1 MTLLLIVIYIAFI
14 GLGVPDSLF
23 GAAMPAIVA
32 DFGLP
37 LAAPNL
43 VTLLVSGCTVFSS
56 MYSAKVL
63 KRVGTAKVTALST
76 AMTALALLGY
86 ALSGNLLFMLL
97 CAIPLGLGAGAID
110 AGLNNFIALHY
121 GATHMNFL
129 HCFYGFGVIISPY
142 LMSLMLKHASWREG
156 YVAAFCLQGAIAGL
170 LFLSL
175 PLWRKA
181 RNAAGTEQESEIRP
195 LSPRQLAGM
204 PAMRHAWLMSFS
216 TNAIEAISGIWGSTY
231 LVHIHSLTVDAA
243 ARAMILYYAGM
254 TLGRFLSGVFADKL
268 GSRKLIRIGLG
279 ILICACVMLLLPLG
293 SAAIS
298 IAALFLIGL
307 GNGPIYPNLVNL
319 APKNFGRDISA
330 SVIGAQ
336 MAVAYLGFMLAP
348 PLFGLLAQWIGVV
361 TMPTVLIIW
370 LALLF
375 AGTLLLGKRMK
386 QEGKT
391 PI

>member
-23 GAAMPAIVA
+23 GAAMPAIVV
-32 DFGLP
+32 DFELP

-43 VTLLVSGCTVFSS
+43 VTLLVSGCTVLSS
-56 MYSAKVL
+56 MYSARIL
-63 KRVGTAKVTALST
+63 QRLGTAKVTALST
-76 AMTALALLGY
+76 AVTALALLGY
-86 ALSGNLLFMLL
+86 AVSGNLLFMLL

-142 LMSLMLKHASWREG
+142 LMSLMLERASWREG
-156 YVAAFCLQGAIAGL
+156 YLAAFGLQAGIALL

-175 PLWRKA
+175 PLWKKA
-181 RNAAGTEQESEIRP
+181 RDAGSGNQEAGMRP
-195 LSPRQLAGM
+195 LSLGQMIRTPTI
-204 PAMRHAWLMSFS
+204 RHAWLMSFA

-231 LVHIHSLTVDAA
+231 LVHSHGLTPDTG
-243 ARAMILYYAGM
+243 ARAIILYYVGM
-254 TLGRFLSGVFADKL
+254 TLGRFLSGVFAHRL
-268 GSRKLIRIGLG
+268 GSRRLIRIGLG
-279 ILICACVMLLLPLG
+279 VLVCACVLLLLPLG
-293 SAAIS
+293 SAAAS

-307 GNGPIYPNLVNL
+307 GNGPIYPNMVNL
-319 APKNFGRDISA
+319 VPENFGRDISA

-348 PLFGLLAQWIGVV
+348 PLFGLIAQGIGVAA
-361 TMPTVLIIW
+361 MPTVLTIW
-370 LALLF
+370 LVLLI
-375 AGTLLLGKRMK
+375 AGTLLLRKRLK
-386 QEGKT
+386 QEGRI

>member
-32 DFGLP
+32 DFALP

-63 KRVGTAKVTALST
+63 QRLGTAKVTALST
-76 AMTALALLGY
+76 ALTALALLGY
-86 ALSGNLLFMLL
+86 AMSGNLAYMLL

-142 LMSLMLKHASWREG
+142 LMSLMLERASWREG
-156 YVAAFCLQGAIAGL
+156 YLAAFGLQGGIALL

-175 PLWRKA
+175 PLWKKA
-181 RNAAGTEQESEIRP
+181 GNAGSSDAEEGMRT
-195 LSPRQLAGM
+195 LSLGQMAKM
-204 PAMRHAWLMSFS
+204 PAIRHAWLMSFS
-216 TNAIEAISGIWGSTY
+216 TNAVEAISGIWGSTY
-231 LVHIHSLTVDAA
+231 LVHIHALTADEG
-243 ARAMILYYAGM
+243 ARAIILYYAGM

-268 GSRKLIRIGLG
+268 GSRKLIRIGIG
-279 ILICACVMLLLPLG
+279 ILGCACVLLLLPLG
-293 SAAIS
+293 SVAAS
-298 IAALFLIGL
+298 VGALFLIGL

-319 APKNFGRDISA
+319 APENFGRDISA

-348 PLFGLLAQWIGVV
+348 PMFGLLAQWIGVA
-361 TMPTVLIIW
+361 TMPMV
-370 LALLF
+370 LLF
-375 AGTLLLGKRMK
+375 WLVLLIAGTLLLRTRLKQDGKM
-386 QEGKT
+386 

>member
-1 MTLLLIVIYIAFI
+1 MTLLLVVIYIAFI

-23 GAAMPAIVA
+23 GAAMPSIVA
-32 DFGLP
+32 EFNLP
-37 LAAPNL
+37 LSAPNL
-43 VTLLVSGCTVFSS
+43 VTTVVSGCTVLSS
-56 MYSAKVL
+56 MFSAKVL
-63 KRVGTAKVTALST
+63 QRLGTAKVTALST
-76 AMTALALLGY
+76 ALTALALLGY
-86 ALSGNLLFMLL
+86 ALSGNLVFMIL

-142 LMSLMLKHASWREG
+142 LMSLMLERASWREG
-156 YVAAFCLQGAIAGL
+156 YIATACLQGGIALL

-175 PLWRKA
+175 PLWKKA
-181 RNAAGTEQESEIRP
+181 VSSGHQEDEGQIKAVS
-195 LSPRQLAGM
+195 LGQLAKM

-231 LVHIHSLTVDAA
+231 LVYIHSLTPDEGAKA
-243 ARAMILYYAGM
+243 IILYYVGM

-268 GSRKLIRIGLG
+268 GSRKLIRVSMG
-279 ILICACVMLLLPLG
+279 ILLFACVLLVLPLG
-293 SAAIS
+293 SLPVS
-298 IAALFLIGL
+298 VAALFLIGL

-319 APKNFGRDISA
+319 APENFGRDISA

-348 PLFGLLAQWIGVV
+348 PLFGLIAQAAGVI
-361 TMPTVLIIW
+361 TMPVMLIVW
-370 LALLF
+370 LALLI
-375 AGTLLLGKRMK
+375 AGTFALRHRLK
-386 QEGKT
+386 QDGKT